1 MRTLVMVDLS
11 LGRHVFQCPCNDC
24 REQLRDSVALDHQ
37 AINRVMATLDEKQR
51 RLFAGLLAM
60 RLGHGGIITL
70 AVITGLSRT
79 TIRRGITELRLG
91 IAGSE
96 RRVRRQGGGRPRLE
110 KKIRR
115 S

>member
-1 MRTLVMVDLS
+1 MADLS
-11 LGRHVFQCPCNDC
+11 LGRYVYQCPCKEC
-24 REQLRDSVALDHQ
+24 REQPRDSVALDHQ
-37 AINRVMATLDEKQR
+37 AINRVMATLNEKQR
-51 RLFAGLLAM
+51 RLFAGLLAI
-60 RLGHGGIITL
+60 RLGHGGILTL

-79 TIRRGITELRLG
+79 TIRRGIAELRLG
-91 IAGSE
+91 IGGPG